1 MQATQPLND
10 LRLHGPGTDTT
21 AKMKLFTFCTVLA
34 AVACTSAAMPIAD
47 HAAAPRQTAPF
58 LVQACV
64 IGTSKAQ
71 HDLLGVYVRSTPCNS
86 GPAPIVAALYDT
98 NSVYFLGQ
106 YKAGCT
112 GNEFAYARI

>member
-1 MQATQPLND
+1 M
-10 LRLHGPGTDTT
+10 RLHGPYIYTT
-21 AKMKLFTFCTVLA
+21 AKMKLSTFCTVLA
-34 AVACTSAAMPIAD
+34 AVACTAAAMPIAN